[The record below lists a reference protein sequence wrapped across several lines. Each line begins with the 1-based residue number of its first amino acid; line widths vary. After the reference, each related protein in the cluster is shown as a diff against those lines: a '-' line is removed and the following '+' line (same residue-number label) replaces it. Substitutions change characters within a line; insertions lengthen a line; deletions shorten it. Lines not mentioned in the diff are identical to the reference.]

1 MDAQEFAQAAI
12 VFIAS
17 AAVCGVFINFLSL
30 LSEELKKCS
39 IMDRKKKQYA
49 VLVPSKRA
57 A

>member
-12 VFIAS
+12 VFVAT
-17 AAVCGVFINFLSL
+17 AAVCGVFINFFSL

-39 IMDRKKKQYA
+39 IMDGKKKHYA
-49 VLVPSKRA
+49 VLSPSRRA